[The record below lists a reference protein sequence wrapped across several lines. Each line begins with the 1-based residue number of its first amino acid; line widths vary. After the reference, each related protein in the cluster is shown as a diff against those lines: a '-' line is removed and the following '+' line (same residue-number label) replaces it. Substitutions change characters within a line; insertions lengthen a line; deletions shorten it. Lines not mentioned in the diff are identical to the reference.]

1 MDKPTTVDRRKFLGA
16 LGVTVGGT
24 GLAGAGLVA
33 GPQLVK
39 AAAEPPKG
47 KIPGTPYRT
56 GHTTFAT
63 RPAAVLGEPPHK
75 SHTKAAEEN
84 TAQGGLLGKRKIET
98 ITADEAAGTDANVK
112 ELRRMKLEG
121 KI

>member
-39 AAAEPPKG
+39 AAAEQP
-47 KIPGTPYRT
+47 
-56 GHTTFAT
+56 
-63 RPAAVLGEPPHK
+63 
-75 SHTKAAEEN
+75 
-84 TAQGGLLGKRKIET
+84 
-98 ITADEAAGTDANVK
+98 
-112 ELRRMKLEG
+112 
-121 KI
+121 

>member
-1 MDKPTTVDRRKFLGA
+1 MDNPNTVDRRKFLGA

-47 KIPGTPYRT
+47 KIPGY
-56 GHTTFAT
+56 AVQD
-63 RPAAVLGEPPHK
+63 RPHDLPDRPG
-75 SHTKAAEEN
+75 
-84 TAQGGLLGKRKIET
+84 
-98 ITADEAAGTDANVK
+98 
-112 ELRRMKLEG
+112 RRAR
-121 KI
+121 

>member
-39 AAAEPPKG
+39 AAAQSPKG
-47 KIPGTPYRT
+47 KIPDTPYKT
-56 GHTTFAT
+56 GHICW
-63 RPAAVLGEPPHK
+63 RPRRSTPKAGCWASGRSRPSLP
-75 SHTKAAEEN
+75 TKAPAL
-84 TAQGGLLGKRKIET
+84 T
-98 ITADEAAGTDANVK
+98 
-112 ELRRMKLEG
+112 RM
-121 KI
+121 